1 MPFAFAE
8 STYTTEE
15 ALVIVPFDYKG
26 QTCWLESDT
35 IYQCTWQGEIE
46 PFSFEDLEE
55 FKHILTDEQY
65 QEEYDKLV
73 AKDKPLVIERPVLTE
88 TEKRIM
94 ILEEKMISGYYDA
107 TDSVELNLL
116 KELNTCLAGQVGTR
130 SAPIQNEIEFE
141 ISDFDHWKTNNIE
154 YRNSIG
160 TLVKNIEACRAQI
173 VLEYQVLSEQ
183 YRNLVDGEADTQFSL
198 LEEFDGI
205 QALDYELYTKNSK
218 RIDMNG
224 ICDNNQYDWKNKIM
238 MGCEDTREYDGHI
251 KTGTSGTISYFS
263 QTLGEYQDYL
273 NNNNRYATQA
283 DKDNAEKIAE
293 PILQEMLEE
302 NSWYYRD

>member
-15 ALVIVPFDYKG
+15 ATITIPFDYEK
-26 QTCWLESDT
+26 QTCWLQSDT

-73 AKDKPLVIERPVLTE
+73 AKEPIVIERPVLTE
-88 TEKRIM
+88 TEKRII
-94 ILEEKMISGYYDA
+94 ILEEKMTRGNYDA

-116 KELNTCLAGQVGTR
+116 KELNTCLIGQIGTR
-130 SAPIQNEIEFE
+130 SSPIQNEME
-141 ISDFDHWKTNNIE
+141 IQVSDFEHWKTNNVE
-154 YRNSIG
+154 YRNNIAKI
-160 TLVKNIEACRAQI
+160 VKNIEACRDQQ
-173 VLEYQVLSEQ
+173 VLEYKVLSEQ
-183 YRNLVDGEADTQFSL
+183 YRNIVDNHEDIQFSL
-198 LEEFDGI
+198 LTELEGI

-224 ICDNNQYDWKNKIM
+224 ICDNNQYDWKNKIL
-238 MGCEDTREYDGHI
+238 MGCEDTREYDGVI
-251 KTGTSGTISYFS
+251 KNKTSGTISYFS
-263 QTLGEYQDYL
+263 GTLGEYQKYL
-273 NNNNRYATQA
+273 NENNRYATQA

-293 PILQEMLEE
+293 PILKEMLEE
-302 NSWYYRD
+302 NSWYNRE

>member
-15 ALVIVPFDYKG
+15 ALVIVPFDYSG
-26 QTCWLESDT
+26 QSCWLESDT

-55 FKHILTDEQY
+55 FKHILTEEQY

-73 AKDKPLVIERPVLTE
+73 AKEPIVIERPVFTE

-116 KELNTCLAGQVGTR
+116 KELNTCLIGQIGTR
-130 SAPIQNEIEFE
+130 SSPIQNEMEIEV
-141 ISDFDHWKTNNIE
+141 SDFEHWKTNNVE
-154 YRNSIG
+154 YRNNIAKI
-160 TLVKNIEACRAQI
+160 VKNIEACRAQQ
-173 VLEYQVLSEQ
+173 VLEYKVLSEQ
-183 YRNLVDGEADTQFSL
+183 YRNIVDNHEDIQFSL
-198 LEEFDGI
+198 LTELEGI

-224 ICDNNQYDWKNKIM
+224 ICDNNQYDWKNKIL
-238 MGCEDTREYDGHI
+238 MGCEDTREYDGVI
-251 KTGTSGTISYFS
+251 KNKTSGTISYFS
-263 QTLGEYQDYL
+263 GTLGEYQKYL
-273 NNNNRYATQA
+273 NENNRYATQA

-293 PILQEMLEE
+293 PILKEMLEE
-302 NSWYYRD
+302 NSWYNRE